1 MTKKVNKVQLV
12 ISKECYIHL
21 RDRRNKL
28 AATSCLLS
36 TNLGFARGISV
47 CSIHDNFNR
56 EIGRHHAKRFAIR
69 ALKNRECVF
78 TREEVLAQLL
88 KIPSFEFK
96 SYQLYYYGIRVE
108 KGEVNPVLS
117 ELELKVYKDSKG

>member
-1 MTKKVNKVQLV
+1 MTKKANKIQLV
-12 ISKECYIHL
+12 INKECYIHL

-56 EIGRHHAKRFAIR
+56 EIGRHHAKRFAVR

-78 TREEVLAQLL
+78 NREEVLGQLL

-96 SYQLYYYGIRVE
+96 SHQIYYCGIRVE
-108 KGEVNPVLS
+108 KGEINPVLS
-117 ELELKVYKDSKG
+117 DLELKVYKAKK

>member
-1 MTKKVNKVQLV
+1 MTKKANKIQLV
-12 ISKECYIHL
+12 INKECYIHL

-56 EIGRHHAKRFAIR
+56 EIGRHHAKRFAVR

-78 TREEVLAQLL
+78 NREEVLGQLL

-96 SYQLYYYGIRVE
+96 SNQIYYCGIRVE
-108 KGEVNPVLS
+108 KGEINPVLS
-117 ELELKVYKDSKG
+117 DLELKVYKAKK